1 MPRMK
6 LDSGK
11 LHKSE
16 VKNQEKAAKKM
27 KLTRE

>member
-1 MPRMK
+1 MLKMK

-16 VKNQEKAAKKM
+16 VKSQEKAAKKM
-27 KLTRE
+27 KLKRE